1 MCRAEPDR
9 ARVTE
14 EQSRKIDS
22 LIVVPASARKNVQ
35 ECRNVAEVLTR
46 EDVYEYSGVQSK

>member
-1 MCRAEPDR
+1 MCRAEPDS
-9 ARVTE
+9 AHVTE

-22 LIVVPASARKNVQ
+22 LIVVPASACKDVQ

-46 EDVYEYSGVQSK
+46 EDVYKYSVVQSK